1 VSRSV
6 ATTLVLL
13 SLVQPVFSAQPN
25 LTQKKKTVGQLLK
38 QADRG
43 AGVQLQEK
51 QRSSLPKFTQEPVGN
66 SQRIKVDLSR
76 VKPLKTSS
84 FYENANDDKS
94 KLEKITDEQIKELY
108 KLTQKFKNSPQRGE
122 LWLRLA
128 ELYVEKASV
137 IEFRKHTVYDQKLR
151 EFQEGQSKIKPVLD
165 LRDARAY
172 NRQAIQL
179 YEWFTRDF
187 PKDEK
192 MDQALFFLGYNN
204 YEIGELKK
212 GTAFYN
218 RLTKEHPNSPY
229 VVEGHFALGE
239 YYFENEQWKSAHENY
254 RQVIGYKRHRLYSF
268 SLYKLAWCFYRT
280 GRAADALKSMEIL
293 IRSGKQQNQEAQA
306 AGRKSINKNR
316 LESEGLR
323 DIVLFYA
330 EAAEPRRAPEF
341 FKSLAGADGDG
352 YVEKLAYLYGDK
364 GNREASKALFQ
375 HLIALNPQA
384 AKAFDY
390 KYQVVQLFAS
400 ANKSREFR
408 EELFSWIK
416 DFGIGSAWSQAN
428 KGNSEL
434 IENSYKLRETTLR
447 NYTLQL
453 HQTAQNSR
461 APYSQALALEAY
473 RLYLSEFANS
483 PVIADM
489 HFYFAELLYDMNKFE
504 ESGTHYRWVVDN
516 APTSK
521 YANKAAENVVL
532 ALERNI
538 PKDDQIAKQVGK
550 SLEPVA
556 FDQKVE
562 RFISA
567 SQWYI
572 ARFPNSEKTP
582 EIKFRVGRLHYQYN
596 QFDQAI
602 PFFREIV
609 QKHSGTK
616 YAEYSANLLLDIFN
630 LKKDYAGLERT
641 AGELLAVPGIANSKT
656 GGDIRGVL
664 EKANFKRAQ
673 DLEVAK
679 DYGGS
684 AVQFESF
691 AKQNPTSSLAA
702 AAQFN
707 AAINYERAGMAGEAL
722 IAHTAILQSRDK
734 NAESF
739 KPKSRRIVG
748 KLYQDSGM
756 LEEAA
761 DAYKVA
767 ANEMGNDPLALNLVF
782 NAAVLNETLG
792 RNDLAL
798 KEYQAYF
805 EKSKKLERV
814 EALYAMATIYRKQ
827 NSLSRASEK
836 YKEYVMAG
844 NGSPEK
850 NVESAYRVHEISR
863 QLGRKSEVENWRQKT
878 LGLQKKYAPQ
888 KRGVGATYAAKI
900 HFEDAKLAYGDLRAV
915 RIPANP
921 QKQQAAAQQK
931 IAMMTRLNAQ
941 LLELLKYD
949 SPEEIV
955 GALSLLGQ
963 ANQHLGEA
971 LTGAPIPAGF
981 NAEETKQYKEGIQK
995 IAAPFYAKAKES
1007 LKAAVDKASEL
1018 ESYGTHYQKA
1028 RELLAAIDSNLV
1040 YDGGEISSDIKQVQW
1055 MGL

>member
-1 VSRSV
+1 VNRSV
-6 ATTLVLL
+6 RIIFIILTLA
-13 SLVQPVFSAQPN
+13 QPLFAAQPN
-25 LTQKKKTVGQLLK
+25 FKQKKKTVGQLLK

-43 AGVQLQEK
+43 AGVQLREK
-51 QRSSLPKFTQEPVGN
+51 QRSSLPKFSQEPVGA
-66 SQRIKVDLSR
+66 SRRIKIDLSR

-94 KLEKITDEQIKELY
+94 KLEKITDEQIKELF
-108 KLTQKFKNSPQRGE
+108 KLTKKFKNSPQRGE

-137 IEFRKHTVYDQKLR
+137 IEFRKHTAYDQKLK
-151 EFQEGQSKIKPVLD
+151 EFQDGQSKIKPVLD
-165 LRDARAY
+165 LRDAKAY

-204 YEIGELKK
+204 YEIGDLKK
-212 GTAFYN
+212 GTAYYN
-218 RLTKEHPNSPY
+218 RLTKEYPRSTY
-229 VVEGHFALGE
+229 VIEGHFALGE
-239 YYFENEQWKSAHENY
+239 YYFENEQWKNAQENY
-254 RQVIGYKRHRLYSF
+254 RHVIANKKHRLYSF
-268 SLYKLAWCFYRT
+268 SLYKSAWCFYRT
-280 GRAADALKSMEIL
+280 GHASDALKSMEVL
-293 IRSGKQQNQEAQA
+293 IRTGKQQNLEAQA
-306 AGRKSINKNR
+306 AGRRSINKNR

-330 EAAEPRRAPEF
+330 EAAEPSKAPAF
-341 FKSLAGADGDG
+341 FRSLAGSDGDS

-364 GNREASKALFQ
+364 GNREASRALFQ
-375 HLIALNPQA
+375 HLISLNPQA
-384 AKAFDY
+384 PKAFDF
-390 KYQVVQLFAS
+390 KYQIVQLFAS

-416 DFGIGSAWSQAN
+416 DFGIGSGWSQAN
-428 KGNSEL
+428 KSNAEL
-434 IENSYKLRETTLR
+434 IDNSYKLRETTMR

-461 APYSQALALEAY
+461 APYSQSLALEAY
-473 RLYLSEFANS
+473 RLYLSEFGS
-483 PVIADM
+483 SQVIADM

-521 YANKAAENVVL
+521 YAGKAAENVVL

-538 PKDDQIAKQVGK
+538 PKDEQIAKQVGK

-562 RFISA
+562 RFVTA

-572 ARFPNSEKTP
+572 SKFPNSEKTP

-602 PFFREIV
+602 PYFREIV
-609 QKHSGTK
+609 QKHSSTK
-616 YAEYSANLLLDIFN
+616 YAEYSANLLLDIYN
-630 LKKDYAGLERT
+630 LKKDYAGLEKT

-656 GGDIRGVL
+656 GGDIRNVL
-664 EKANFKRAQ
+664 EKASFKRAQ

-684 AVQFESF
+684 ATQFANF
-691 AKQNPTSSLAA
+691 AKQNPGSSLAA
-702 AAQFN
+702 AAEFN
-707 AAINYERAGMAGEAL
+707 AAINFERAGMTGGA
-722 IAHTAILQSRDK
+722 IAAHSAILQSKDK
-734 NAESF
+734 NATAF
-739 KPKSRRIVG
+739 KPKSRRIIG

-761 DAYKVA
+761 NAYKSA
-767 ANEMGNDPLALNLVF
+767 AEEMGKDPLALNLIF
-782 NAAVLNETLG
+782 NAAVLNETLE

-798 KEYQAYF
+798 KEYQLYF
-805 EKSKKLERV
+805 EKSRKSEKV
-814 EALYAMATIYRKQ
+814 EALYSMATIYRKQ
-827 NSLSRASEK
+827 KSLSRASEK

-844 NGSPEK
+844 TGGPEK
-850 NVESAYRVHEISR
+850 NVESAYRVHEISK
-863 QLGRKSEVENWRQKT
+863 QLRRKSEADSWRQKT

-900 HFEDAKLAYGDLRAV
+900 HFEDARLAYQDMKAV
-915 RIPANP
+915 RIPSNP

-931 IAMMTRLNAQ
+931 ISMMSKLNAQ
-941 LLELLKYD
+941 LLEVIKFD

-963 ANQHLGEA
+963 ANQHMAEA
-971 LTGAPIPAGF
+971 LTGAPIPTGF
-981 NAEETKQYKEGIQK
+981 TADETKQYKQGIQK
-995 IAAPFYAKAKES
+995 IAAPFFSKAKES
-1007 LKAAVDKASEL
+1007 LKAAIDKGSEL
-1018 ESYGTHYQKA
+1018 ETYGPHYQKA
-1028 RELLAAIDSNLV
+1028 RELLAGIDSSLV
-1040 YDGGEISSDIKQVQW
+1040 YDGGEISSDLKQVQW